1 MAIKDMK
8 LKIKIIFIL
17 SFFFTNNAFAYFD
30 PGSGSYLIQLFI
42 AFIASCY
49 FFITNPIKFIKSF
62 FNKKKDKDEN
72 EKTENKPKD

>member
-1 MAIKDMK
+1 MK

>member
-1 MAIKDMK
+1 MDIKNIK
-8 LKIKIIFIL
+8 LKIKIILIL

-62 FNKKKDKDEN
+62 FNKKKDKNEN

>member
-1 MAIKDMK
+1 MDIKNIK
-8 LKIKIIFIL
+8 LKIKITLIF

-62 FNKKKDKDEN
+62 FNKKKDKNEN